1 MVGTNRTG
9 ESWGWA
15 AAYQRHVKARWPRQ
29 NCRCQVG
36 TKEPGLLWPLW
47 TLPPGGLAGVCTQQ
61 HWLSLSTSEVLARP
75 LPRSSLLLCGGHEAG
90 LVKVRGLHGTGRRS
104 CFKAWNVAEHV
115 VEWLQR
121 LRWSLLNN
129 ASLQRVGSL

>member
-1 MVGTNRTG
+1 MVGANRTG
-9 ESWGWA
+9 ESRGWA
-15 AAYQRHVKARWPRQ
+15 AAYQRHVKARCPRQ

-47 TLPPGGLAGVCTQQ
+47 TLPPGRLAGVCTQR
-61 HWLSLSTSEVLARP
+61 HWLSLSTSEVLARA

-104 CFKAWNVAEHV
+104 CVKA
-115 VEWLQR
+115 
-121 LRWSLLNN
+121 
-129 ASLQRVGSL
+129 